1 MFSLNVNLSGLKCSA
16 CIKLVKS
23 KIGKIDGVKNVDID
37 LSGKTYINSERM
49 VTKDDIK
56 LVLSGTDF
64 KII

>member
-56 LVLSGTDF
+56 LVLSGTDN
-64 KII
+64 I